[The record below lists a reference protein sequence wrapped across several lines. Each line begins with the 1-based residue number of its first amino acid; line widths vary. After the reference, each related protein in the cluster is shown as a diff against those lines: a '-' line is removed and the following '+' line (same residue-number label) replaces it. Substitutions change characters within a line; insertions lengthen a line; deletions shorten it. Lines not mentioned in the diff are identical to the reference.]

1 MASEGTPANV
11 LLVEIGMGLDQHG
24 QDITKAAV
32 RACQNAIRNNTLPG
46 LKRLLPG
53 GDIAN
58 LRVHVHLAVP
68 VDADKLDVDAVKA
81 VFPYGRVSVTVTP
94 GGMTAHSHSVLTDKG
109 DRNDLVYVVNAA
121 VEVGW

>member
-1 MASEGTPANV
+1 MGSEGSPANV

-53 GDIAN
+53 GDTAHM
-58 LRVHVHLAVP
+58 RVHVHLAVP
-68 VDADKLDVDAVKA
+68 IDAEKLDRDAVRA
-81 VFPYGRVSVTVTP
+81 VFPYGRVTVAVTQ
-94 GGMTAHSHSVLTDKG
+94 GGMLAHSHSVLADKG
-109 DRNDLVYVVNAA
+109 DRNDLVYVVIAS

>member
-1 MASEGTPANV
+1 MNGSPDHV

-46 LKRLLPG
+46 LKRLLPE
-53 GDIAN
+53 GDPAHM
-58 LRVHVHLAVP
+58 RVHVRLAVP
-68 VDADKLDVDAVKA
+68 VDADKLDMEAVKA
-81 VFPYGRVSVTVTP
+81 VFPYGRVSVAVTQ
-94 GGMTAHSHSVLTDKG
+94 GGMLAHSHSVLPDKG

>member
-1 MASEGTPANV
+1 MPSPQNV

-32 RACQNAIRNNTLPG
+32 RACQNAIRHNSLPG

-53 GDIAN
+53 GDFAHM
-58 LRVHVHLAVP
+58 RVHVTLAVP
-68 VDADKLDVDAVKA
+68 AEPEKLDEAAVRA
-81 VFPYGRVSVTVTP
+81 VFPYGEVSITVTP
-94 GGMTAHSHSVLTDKG
+94 GGMAAHSHSVLADKG
-109 DRNDLVYVVNAA
+109 DRNDLAYVVIAA